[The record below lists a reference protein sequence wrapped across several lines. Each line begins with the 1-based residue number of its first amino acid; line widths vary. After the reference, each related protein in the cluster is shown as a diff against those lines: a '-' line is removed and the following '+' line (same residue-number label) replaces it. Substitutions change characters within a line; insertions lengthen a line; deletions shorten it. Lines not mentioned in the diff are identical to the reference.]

1 MTPAP
6 TLAVTGSTGALGALV
21 ARGVADAGIPQ
32 RLLVR
37 TPANAPELPGSVVM
51 PFSYADRAACAAA
64 LSGVHT
70 LFMVSA
76 SESADR
82 VDQHRAFIESA
93 AAAGVRHIVY
103 TSFLAASPTATFT
116 LARDHFVT
124 EQLIRATGIP
134 HTFLRDSLYL
144 DFMPALVGADGVIRG
159 PAGDGRVAGVT
170 RADVARTAIAV
181 LRDPGA
187 HANVTYD
194 LTGPEALTMA
204 EIAAVLTE
212 ITGTPVAFHNESIA
226 EAYESRRPWAAP
238 DWQNDAWVST
248 YTAIADGSMSTV
260 SGDVQRV
267 TGVPPQGLRE
277 LLSAT

>member
-1 MTPAP
+1 MTTAP

-21 ARGVADAGIPQ
+21 ARGLADDGRTQ

-51 PFSYADRAACAAA
+51 PFSYADRAACAVA
-64 LSGVHT
+64 LAGVHT

-93 AAAGVRHIVY
+93 ADAGVRHIVY

-159 PAGDGRVAGVT
+159 PAGNGRVAGVT

-187 HANVTYD
+187 HTNVTYD

-212 ITGTPVAFHNESIA
+212 VTGTPVAFHNESIA
-226 EAYESRRPWAAP
+226 EAYDSRRPWAAP

-260 SGDVQRV
+260 SGDIRRI

-277 LLSAT
+277 LLSGS

>member
-1 MTPAP
+1 MTTAP

-21 ARGVADAGIPQ
+21 ARGLSDAGMPQ

-37 TPANAPELPGSVVM
+37 TPANAPDLPGTVVV
-51 PFSYADRAACAAA
+51 PFSYDDRVACALA
-64 LSGVHT
+64 LAGVQT

-116 LARDHFVT
+116 LARDHFAT
-124 EQLIRATGIP
+124 EQLIRATGIS

-144 DFMPALVGADGVIRG
+144 DFMSALVGADGVIRG

-181 LRDPGA
+181 LRDPAA
-187 HANVTYD
+187 HTDVTYD
-194 LTGPEALTMA
+194 LTGPEALSMT

-212 ITGTPVAFHNESIA
+212 VTGTPVTFHNESIA

-248 YTAIADGSMSTV
+248 YTAIADGSMGTV
-260 SGDVQRV
+260 SGDIQRI
-267 TGVPPQGLRE
+267 TGVPPQSLRD
-277 LLSAT
+277 LLSAS